1 GDHDMALPYMSTL
14 KWIRN
19 LNLTLD
25 EDWRPWTVDGQI
37 AGYIGVGEEDEVQL
51 FYYFIQSENDPARD
65 PLILWLTGGPG
76 CSGFSGLVYE
86 IGPLAFDLEGFDGSF
101 PSFTLNPYSWT
112 KIANII
118 FIDSPVGTGFSYATT
133 SQAYNNSDTKSAQY
147 NSSFLRKWLLNHLEF
162 VKNRLYIAG
171 DSYGGK
177 ITPMVALEI
186 AKGNEAGL
194 KPRMSLQGYIVG
206 NAVTDANKGSNEKVP
221 FAHGMGLVPD
231 EYFELAKS
239 SCNGEYVNS
248 DPNNK
253 QCLYALQLVNE
264 CISSINEEHIAE
276 PFCNFMSP
284 RSNVSRPG
292 KLLVEDPIDLIFL
305 PKYERTFC
313 RHYNYVTSHIWANDE
328 TVREALHIREGTIG
342 DWRRCNI
349 NRISYEQDV
358 ESVFRHH
365 QLLNEKGFQALI
377 YSGDHDMAISYIST
391 LKWIHKLNLTLER
404 GWRPWFVNG
413 QVAGYIGVGEEDEVQ
428 LFYYF
433 IQSENDPARDP
444 LILWLT
450 GGPGCS
456 GFSGLIYEIGP
467 LAFDVEAFDG
477 SLPSLIIN
485 PYSWTKIANIIFID
499 SPVGTGFSYAN
510 TSQPYNNSDTKSA
523 QYNYSFLRKY
533 SIARYW
539 GRPGNKKILKLQG
552 YIVGNAV
559 TDTIEGLNERVPFA
573 HGMGLISDEYF
584 ECISAINVEHIGEL
598 SCNLLSSGPNVS
610 QPGELLL
617 EDPIDLIFLP
627 KHERTFCRRYNYV
640 ISYVWANNETV
651 REALHIREGT
661 VTDWQRCNGT
671 LPYEKDAES
680 VFKHHKLLSDKGF
693 RALVYSGDHDMAIS
707 YISTLKW
714 IRSLNL
720 TLKEEWRPCFCNN
733 TLVINVANDMVKTKN
748 DNQKKLSQCSTNAPI
763 GILTRARDF
772 YSNTMCHCGGGG
784 DRRSVVNCTVPRTKH
799 VGSSKLENG
808 INEDLQGLMRLLATR
823 KGVGAKVDVDSE
835 GNLVWRI
842 PAAAEGVVG
851 TSYGGGVGKIGR
863 IDEDKPCCF
872 MEVDV
877 NKLTYSSST
886 SGNNNKII
894 TRRMLLSK
902 TQSLS

>member
-1 GDHDMALPYMSTL
+1 MNYYSSFIHSLFLCSLLLINTDTTTASSQSIINTLPGYPGTL
-14 KWIRN
+14 PFK
-19 LNLTLD
+19 LET
-25 EDWRPWTVDGQI
+25 
-37 AGYIGVGEEDEVQL
+37 GYIGVGEEDEVQL

-65 PLILWLTGGPG
+65 PLILWLTGD
-76 CSGFSGLVYE
+76 LVALVSPALCMKSV
-86 IGPLAFDLEGFDGSF
+86 GPLAFDLEGFDGSF

-133 SQAYNNSDTKSAQY
+133 SQACNNSDTKSAQY

-239 SCNGEYVNS
+239 SCNGEYANP

-253 QCLYALQLVNE
+253 QCLYAIQLVNE

-276 PFCNFMSP
+276 PFCNFMSQRP
-284 RSNVSRPG
+284 NVSQPG

-328 TVREALHIREGTIG
+328 TVRALHIRE
-342 DWRRCNI
+342 D
-349 NRISYEQDV
+349 
-358 ESVFRHH
+358 
-365 QLLNEKGFQALI
+365 
-377 YSGDHDMAISYIST
+377 
-391 LKWIHKLNLTLER
+391 
-404 GWRPWFVNG
+404 
-413 QVAGYIGVGEEDEVQ
+413 AGHTAPEYKPKECFAMIKRYIGVGENDEVQ

-467 LAFDVEAFDG
+467 LAFDG

-499 SPVGTGFSYAN
+499 SPVGTGFLYAN

-533 SIARYW
+533 SIARYRS

-584 ECISAINVEHIGEL
+584 ELAKS
-598 SCNLLSSGPNVS
+598 SCNGEYVNPNPNNKQCLYALRLVN
-610 QPGELLL
+610 E
-617 EDPIDLIFLP
+617 
-627 KHERTFCRRYNYV
+627 RYNYV

-661 VTDWQRCNGT
+661 VTDWQRCNGI
-671 LPYEKDAES
+671 LPYEKDVES

-693 RALVYSGDHDMAIS
+693 RALVYSGDHDMVIS

-784 DRRSVVNCTVPRTKH
+784 DRSSVVNCTVPRTNH
-799 VGSSKLENG
+799 VGSLKLENG

-823 KGVGAKVDVDSE
+823 QGGGAKVDVDSE

-842 PAAAEGVVG
+842 PAAPEGVVG

-894 TRRMLLSK
+894 TRRNVAF
-902 TQSLS
+902 

>member
-1 GDHDMALPYMSTL
+1 MNFLMKFGKFLQGKEKHVKIRPYHSD
-14 KWIRN
+14 
-19 LNLTLD
+19 LT
-25 EDWRPWTVDGQI
+25 R
-37 AGYIGVGEEDEVQL
+37 YIGVGEEDEVQL

-112 KIANII
+112 KTPLLGL
-118 FIDSPVGTGFSYATT
+118 DSLTPLL
-133 SQAYNNSDTKSAQY
+133 QAYNNSDTKSAQY

-206 NAVTDANKGSNEKVP
+206 NAVIDANKGSNEKVP
-221 FAHGMGLVPD
+221 FAHGMGLVPH
-231 EYFELAKS
+231 EYFELAKG
-239 SCNGEYVNS
+239 SCNGEYAN
-248 DPNNK
+248 PNPNK

-264 CISSINEEHIAE
+264 
-276 PFCNFMSP
+276 
-284 RSNVSRPG
+284 
-292 KLLVEDPIDLIFL
+292 
-305 PKYERTFC
+305 
-313 RHYNYVTSHIWANDE
+313 
-328 TVREALHIREGTIG
+328 GTIG
-342 DWRRCNI
+342 DW
-349 NRISYEQDV
+349 
-358 ESVFRHH
+358 
-365 QLLNEKGFQALI
+365 K
-377 YSGDHDMAISYIST
+377 SGDHDMAISYIST

-413 QVAGYIGVGEEDEVQ
+413 QVAGH
-428 LFYYF
+428 
-433 IQSENDPARDP
+433 
-444 LILWLT
+444 
-450 GGPGCS
+450 GGS
-456 GFSGLIYEIGP
+456 GKRPPVLLGLGY
-467 LAFDVEAFDG
+467 
-477 SLPSLIIN
+477 
-485 PYSWTKIANIIFID
+485 W
-499 SPVGTGFSYAN
+499 
-510 TSQPYNNSDTKSA
+510 
-523 QYNYSFLRKY
+523 Y
-533 SIARYW
+533 SIARYRS

-661 VTDWQRCNGT
+661 VTDWQRCNGI
-671 LPYEKDAES
+671 LPYERCRS
-680 VFKHHKLLSDKGF
+680 VFKHHKLLSEKGF

-714 IRSLNL
+714 IRNLNL

-772 YSNTMCHCGGGG
+772 YSNTICHCGGGV
-784 DRRSVVNCTVPRTKH
+784 DRRSVVNCTVPRTNH

-808 INEDLQGLMRLLATR
+808 INEDLQGLMRLLAAR
-823 KGVGAKVDVDSE
+823 KGGGAKVDVDSE
-835 GNLVWRI
+835 GNLWRI
-842 PAAAEGVVG
+842 PAAAEGVVV

-894 TRRMLLSK
+894 TRRNVAF
-902 TQSLS
+902 

>member
-1 GDHDMALPYMSTL
+1 MEPCLSNLKPGRDLIGALHDS
-14 KWIRN
+14 
-19 LNLTLD
+19 
-25 EDWRPWTVDGQI
+25 
-37 AGYIGVGEEDEVQL
+37 
-51 FYYFIQSENDPARD
+51 
-65 PLILWLTGGPG
+65 
-76 CSGFSGLVYE
+76 
-86 IGPLAFDLEGFDGSF
+86 
-101 PSFTLNPYSWT
+101 
-112 KIANII
+112 
-118 FIDSPVGTGFSYATT
+118 
-133 SQAYNNSDTKSAQY
+133 SDT
-147 NSSFLRKWLLNHLEF
+147 F
-162 VKNRLYIAG
+162 
-171 DSYGGK
+171 
-177 ITPMVALEI
+177 
-186 AKGNEAGL
+186 
-194 KPRMSLQGYIVG
+194 
-206 NAVTDANKGSNEKVP
+206 
-221 FAHGMGLVPD
+221 
-231 EYFELAKS
+231 
-239 SCNGEYVNS
+239 
-248 DPNNK
+248 
-253 QCLYALQLVNE
+253 
-264 CISSINEEHIAE
+264 
-276 PFCNFMSP
+276 
-284 RSNVSRPG
+284 
-292 KLLVEDPIDLIFL
+292 
-305 PKYERTFC
+305 
-313 RHYNYVTSHIWANDE
+313 
-328 TVREALHIREGTIG
+328 
-342 DWRRCNI
+342 
-349 NRISYEQDV
+349 
-358 ESVFRHH
+358 
-365 QLLNEKGFQALI
+365 
-377 YSGDHDMAISYIST
+377 
-391 LKWIHKLNLTLER
+391 
-404 GWRPWFVNG
+404 
-413 QVAGYIGVGEEDEVQ
+413 VGEEDEVQ

-510 TSQPYNNSDTKSA
+510 TSQPYNNSDSKSA
-523 QYNYSFLRKY
+523 QYNYSFLRK
-533 SIARYW
+533 
-539 GRPGNKKILKLQG
+539 G

-584 ECISAINVEHIGEL
+584 ELAKS
-598 SCNLLSSGPNVS
+598 SCNGEYVNPDPNNKQCLYALRLVN
-610 QPGELLL
+610 E
-617 EDPIDLIFLP
+617 
-627 KHERTFCRRYNYV
+627 RYNYV

-671 LPYEKDAES
+671 LPYEKDVES

-693 RALVYSGDHDMAIS
+693 RALDAGHTAAEY
-707 YISTLKW
+707 KP
-714 IRSLNL
+714 
-720 TLKEEWRPCFCNN
+720 KECFAMIKRCFCNN

-799 VGSSKLENG
+799 VGSLKLENG

-894 TRRMLLSK
+894 TRRNVAF
-902 TQSLS
+902 